1 MNMPLAIGII
11 FLVLFITAL
20 IGIKILRIPDIV
32 IYIILGAGIGFFGYF
47 HDTKVIEVAGEIGLI
62 LLFFL
67 LGKKFSVREL
77 RKNGKRV
84 WRPGLL
90 DVLLGV
96 GVTTGI
102 VHLAGQ
108 SFYVSLL
115 IGGLVYATSSSITV
129 KLLESKN
136 RLEDKDSEYI
146 LSLLIFED
154 LVAPILVTVLIGLN
168 GGSFSITDFLLIFIK
183 VAILAGIAIVIS
195 RIVFHKA
202 QHWMKK
208 VANEDSFLILVLGV
222 AITYGGFAVFLGL
235 SEVIGAFLAGIML
248 AGTAVKDKVE
258 EVVLPVRNL
267 FLPFFFLHFGL
278 SLEFKEEIPSLGL
291 LAVIVIWSII
301 HKLAVGYFGGQ
312 WYGLTKAESLKSGF
326 SLTSRGEFSVIIGGL
341 ATGGLKVFAGAYI
354 LISAL
359 IGMLM
364 FQLISRYKSKLEKN
378 HN

>member
-1 MNMPLAIGII
+1 MNMPLAIGLI

-32 IYIILGAGIGFFGYF
+32 IYIILGAGIGFLGYYQ
-47 HDTKVIEVAGEIGLI
+47 DTKVIEVAGEIGLI

-67 LGKKFSVREL
+67 LGMKFSVREL
-77 RKNGKRV
+77 RKNGNKV
-84 WRPGLL
+84 WKPGLL
-90 DVLLGV
+90 DVLLGI

-102 VHLAGQ
+102 VYIAGQ
-108 SFYVSLL
+108 SLFVSLL

-136 RLEDKDSEYI
+136 RLDDKDSEYM

-154 LVAPILVTVLIGLN
+154 LIAPILVTVLIGLKGEN
-168 GGSFSITDFLLIFIK
+168 FSLAEFLFIFLK
-183 VAILAGIAIVIS
+183 VAILAGIAILMS
-195 RIVFHKA
+195 RIVLHKA

-248 AGTAVKDKVE
+248 AGTVVKEKVE

-291 LAVIVIWSII
+291 LAIIFLWSII
-301 HKLAVGYFGGQ
+301 HKLTVGYFGGQ
-312 WYGLTKAESLKSGF
+312 WYGLSKTDSLKSGF
-326 SLTSRGEFSVIIGGL
+326 SLASRGEFSVIIAGL

-354 LISAL
+354 LIAAL
-359 IGMLM
+359 AGMLL
-364 FQLISRYKSKLEKN
+364 FQLAPLLQSKFAKERK
-378 HN
+378 